1 MVVATGLRK
10 RFARTW
16 ALRGV
21 SFTVQPG
28 EIIAL
33 LGANGSGKSTL
44 LRLLATAARP
54 SSGELSLFGQDP
66 RARADTIRARIG
78 VLGHASGL
86 YGELTARENLH
97 FAATMY
103 GTTLSPEACEARL
116 NAVGLAHAAGAR
128 VRTYSQ
134 GMVQRLSLLRSTLH
148 DPELLLLDEPYTAL
162 DVNGL
167 GIVDRVLTD
176 VRAAG
181 KSALMATHLVERSL
195 RLCDRAIVLAGGAIA
210 FDGSVANV
218 PSSMLPSEMEG
229 VA

>member
-1 MVVATGLRK
+1 M
-10 RFARTW
+10 
-16 ALRGV
+16 

-195 RLCDRAIVLAGGAIA
+195 RLCDRAIVLADGAIA
-210 FDGSVANV
+210 YDGSVANV
-218 PSSMLPSEMEG
+218 PSSVLPSEMEG